1 MRKETRIFLA
11 VLMAAGM
18 TAFSEP
24 ECDDSGVCKLPGS
37 SGDAEKSVPA
47 AGDGCGGQRKRGRVT
62 VWRSASEDR

>member
-37 SGDAEKSVPA
+37 SGDAAKSGVLSPV
-47 AGDGCGGQRKRGRVT
+47 GQSSIPKIKQAPRLT
-62 VWRSASEDR
+62 P